1 MRASRFPP
9 FQQGSLWFDS
19 LRTRRSPANM
29 IRAQRDVFGA
39 HGIERRDGRDAP
51 HEPWFVTSA

>member
-1 MRASRFPP
+1 M
-9 FQQGSLWFDS
+9 
-19 LRTRRSPANM
+19 RTRRSPANM